1 MSKEEILS
9 LIAQGEGQHLEFKE
23 SVAELDRVIQT
34 LTAFANT
41 NSDGGCVLIGVGDK
55 GKVKGVIIGKETI
68 KQIADK
74 ISAHTDPVLYP
85 KIEVVKES
93 QDKGIIVITI
103 DGSPNKPHL
112 AFGRAY
118 KRVGST
124 TTQMTRDEYERLL
137 LERHK
142 DKFQFDCQL
151 CEGATLEDIDE
162 KKLRWFLR
170 KAKAE
175 RNLDIDPATPIK
187 EALERLK
194 LLKEERL
201 TNAAILLFGNDPQ
214 RFFLQVRIRCARFKG
229 IKGLDFIDMKV
240 MDGTIP
246 DLREK
251 AMKFIMN
258 HIKHAVFFDANRR
271 YDRWEYPLRAL
282 EEVLTNSLA
291 HRDYLSNA
299 EIQLSVYDDRI
310 EVWNPG
316 ELPKPLTP
324 QDLKKKHKS
333 IPRNKLLADKL
344 FLIKYIEQWGRGTN
358 RVMEEMEANNLPEPE
373 FQNLS
378 GGFEVTLIGPGI
390 SFEQEIE
397 KQKLHVLEINER
409 QRQAM
414 EYLKENEAISRRTYM
429 ELNKVSNKT
438 AFLELKNMVEKNILI
453 KEGRGRSV
461 TYRLKR

>member
-118 KRVGST
+118 KRVSST

-194 LLKEERL
+194 FLKEERL